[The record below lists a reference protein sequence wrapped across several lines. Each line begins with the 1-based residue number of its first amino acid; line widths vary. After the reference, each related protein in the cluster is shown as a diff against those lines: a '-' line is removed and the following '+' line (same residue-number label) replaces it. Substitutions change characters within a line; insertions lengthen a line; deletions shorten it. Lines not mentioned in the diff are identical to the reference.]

1 MRIITGFVFVIL
13 PMDVTHYKLIRESL
27 YDNPQKRTLFL
38 ISSFTEQQPCY
49 KPVYRVLVL
58 RLFLD
63 KSSKNKAKIS
73 LFCTINQARNSDWLT
88 DLTTFWG
95 TIVSPSINQRNC
107 CCVNSWTSDSVLGH
121 WNLPASNRLY
131 KRRYPSFSQTS
142 PLIRSVLRPQK
153 RYMVSGSIGLS
164 PKWLR
169 TRVANQSQTANPYSR
184 SRYKPV

>member
-1 MRIITGFVFVIL
+1 MITGFVFVIL
-13 PMDVTHYKLIRESL
+13 PMDVTSYKLIRESL
-27 YDNPQKRTLFL
+27 YDSPQKGTLFL

-49 KPVYRVLVL
+49 KPVYRVSVL
-58 RLFLD
+58 RLILD
-63 KSSKNKAKIS
+63 KSSKNKAK
-73 LFCTINQARNSDWLT
+73 NSGCFT
-88 DLTTFWG
+88 GLTTFWG

-107 CCVNSWTSDSVLGH
+107 CCVNSWSSDSVLGH

-142 PLIRSVLRPQK
+142 PLIRSVLQPQK

-169 TRVANQSQTANPYSR
+169 TRAANR
-184 SRYKPV
+184 STPDRKSV